1 MSKFQCQI
9 WNQPVSVS
17 AEVVEVSGYLIEA
30 VNARAASGRDRALF
44 EIARDLDMP
53 PSRVAKIIRLDLK
66 KIWAH
71 EYVAAQRWYL
81 AWCEREAKRHLEQA
95 ALLEARTNARRNET
109 A

>member
-1 MSKFQCQI
+1 MSIFKSRI
-9 WNQPVSVS
+9 WNQTVSVS

-30 VNARAASGRDRALF
+30 VNARAATGRERALY

-53 PSRVAKIIRLDLK
+53 ASRVAKIIRLDLK

-71 EYVAAQRWYL
+71 EYVAAQRWYV

-95 ALLEARTNARRNET
+95 ALLEARTNARRNEH